1 MPKAPPVPRWR
12 RLVSA
17 LTVLVLGRFATA
29 LRPLPNQQDGSDAG
43 EANDRAQEMDA
54 EHQDAIQYHRSI
66 PWILVNEIPNR

>member
-1 MPKAPPVPRWR
+1 
-12 RLVSA
+12 
-17 LTVLVLGRFATA
+17 
-29 LRPLPNQQDGSDAG
+29 LPNQQDGSDAG